1 MINKS
6 KKPLVIISL
15 LVLIA
20 LISISVIF
28 YARETKEKELKVDNI
43 STEKTKINDGEQKI
57 IEEETKD
64 IGNEEILNNTS
75 MSEDKIN
82 KTEQSNDTSTI
93 KENVEQNNNSSNIPS
108 NNEKK
113 ENTPVINEKPVVK
126 ETPKQ
131 EVKETPIWETYGM
144 SEYDYY
150 NKPMWSWARVDFSV
164 NDYGNE
170 TAAHQACIDAGHLK
184 SENEDIISFSCVG
197 INSTS
202 GNYLGEMLKVKQ

>member
-15 LVLIA
+15 LVLVA
-20 LISISVIF
+20 VISISVIF
-28 YARETKEKELKVDNI
+28 YTRETNEKELKVDNI
-43 STEKTKINDGEQKI
+43 STEKIKNDDGKQEIVEK
-57 IEEETKD
+57 ETKD
-64 IGNEEILNNTS
+64 IEIEETLNDNSTNK
-75 MSEDKIN
+75 EETI
-82 KTEQSNDTSTI
+82 KTEQSNDSSII
-93 KENVEQNNNSSNIPS
+93 KESVEQNNKSSNIPS
-108 NNEKK
+108 TNEKK

-150 NKPMWSWARVDFSV
+150 NKPMWSWARVDFSI

>member
-1 MINKS
+1 MKNKS

-15 LVLIA
+15 LVLVAI
-20 LISISVIF
+20 ISISVIF
-28 YARETKEKELKVDNI
+28 YARETKEKELMVDNV
-43 STEKTKINDGEQKI
+43 STEKMKIDDGEQKNT
-57 IEEETKD
+57 EEETKNVENKEVLTD
-64 IGNEEILNNTS
+64 IS
-75 MSEDKIN
+75 VSEDKV
-82 KTEQSNDTSTI
+82 TESIQSNNTSTI
-93 KENVEQNNNSSNIPS
+93 KENVEQKNNSSSIPS

-150 NKPMWSWARVDFSV
+150 NKPMWSWARVDFSM

-170 TAAHQACIDAGHLK
+170 TVAHQACIEAGHFK

>member
-1 MINKS
+1 MKNKN

-15 LVLIA
+15 LILVA
-20 LISISVIF
+20 VISISVIF
-28 YARETKEKELKVDNI
+28 YARETKEKELMVDNV
-43 STEKTKINDGEQKI
+43 STEKMETDDGKQKNI
-57 IEEETKD
+57 EETKD
-64 IGNEEILNNTS
+64 IEKEEVLTDIS
-75 MSEDKIN
+75 VSEDKV
-82 KTEQSNDTSTI
+82 TESVQSNTSLI
-93 KENVEQNNNSSNIPS
+93 REDVESNSNSSSVPS

-113 ENTPVINEKPVVK
+113 ENTPVINEKPVEK

-131 EVKETPIWETYGM
+131 EVKETPIWENYGM

-164 NDYGNE
+164 NDYRNE
-170 TAAHQACIDAGHLK
+170 AATHQACIEAGHFK